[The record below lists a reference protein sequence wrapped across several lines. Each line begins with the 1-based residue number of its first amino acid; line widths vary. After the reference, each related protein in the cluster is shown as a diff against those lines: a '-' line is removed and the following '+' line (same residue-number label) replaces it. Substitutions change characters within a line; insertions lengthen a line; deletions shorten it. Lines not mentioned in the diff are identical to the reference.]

1 VGVPWLNF
9 ACGSCAFCH
18 RGKEN
23 LCEKARFTGYHVDG
37 GYAQY
42 TIVAEAFAYPL
53 PPNFPDEKA
62 APLLCG
68 GAIGFRALRMTEPQK
83 GERLGLFGFG
93 ASAHMVIQIAIH
105 WGCEVYVFTRGRE
118 RQRLAQRLGAT
129 WVGGVEDIPPAKLDC
144 AIIFAPAGA
153 LAINALKV
161 LDKGGRLTLAGIY
174 MTPIP
179 EMEYKLI
186 YEERRI
192 QSVANSTR
200 EDVEQLLTIASQVP
214 ITVETQVFPLEE
226 ANLALSLLKRGEIQ
240 GSGVMAIP

>member
-1 VGVPWLNF
+1 
-9 ACGSCAFCH
+9 
-18 RGKEN
+18 
-23 LCEKARFTGYHVDG
+23 
-37 GYAQY
+37 
-42 TIVAEAFAYPL
+42 
-53 PPNFPDEKA
+53 
-62 APLLCG
+62 
-68 GAIGFRALRMTEPQK
+68 
-83 GERLGLFGFG
+83 
-93 ASAHMVIQIAIH
+93 
-105 WGCEVYVFTRGRE
+105 
-118 RQRLAQRLGAT
+118 
-129 WVGGVEDIPPAKLDC
+129 VEDIPPAKLDC

-214 ITVETQVFPLEE
+214 LVVETQVFPLEE